1 MQHHIPETDK
11 YPDLAADAERTYSCV
26 KYVCKKF
33 KIIGNI
39 LSLNEYNNIISS
51 VLEYKTTGSQK
62 NHITNTIIESI
73 EDALLEEL
81 ENVSLLL
88 SEKCS
93 LSTRALKTETGCQAL
108 LVELGYKDSEFK
120 ERSLLKLPGTFEIN
134 SLLSI
139 RRLITLQEFIKSGS
153 LVNQLIYIW
162 NETERSGNFDETRIK
177 LTSFAPSFE
186 RVMWALLTFESTKH
200 TNLVWHEAN
209 KLERIIPN
217 KESSDMLAYGYLGLR
232 TALRLY
238 DPTLGFRFSTYA
250 CSRINGNIR
259 DGVRAESPIPKRLT
273 TFQRKITAAEA
284 VLVQEL
290 GRVPSLAE
298 LSAKVGEDISKFSI
312 LPKLAPEASLDELTE
327 GLDGSRKTSKWE
339 IDDCDPALLV
349 LQNFEKESIAVA
361 LDNLPS
367 NEALAIQLLIIEGL
381 GVAEAASLIG
391 VDTRQL
397 RVLREK
403 ALLKLRSELSSLNNR

>member
-1 MQHHIPETDK
+1 MQHYIPETDK
-11 YPDLAADAERTYSCV
+11 YPDLAADAERTYAAI
-26 KYVCKKF
+26 KFACKKF
-33 KIIGNI
+33 KILGRNLGFNEFSTAISNI
-39 LSLNEYNNIISS
+39 
-51 VLEYKTTGSQK
+51 LEYKTTGAQK
-62 NHITNTIIESI
+62 NHIIDTIIETI
-73 EDALLEEL
+73 EDSLHEEM
-81 ENVSLLL
+81 ENFSLLL
-88 SEKCS
+88 SE
-93 LSTRALKTETGCQAL
+93 STKISQRALKTEAGCLAL
-108 LVELGYKDSEFK
+108 IHELGFENTDFK
-120 ERSLLKLPGTFEIN
+120 EKSLLKLPGTLEIN

-139 RRLITLQEFIKSGS
+139 RRLITLQEFVKSGALIKQL
-153 LVNQLIYIW
+153 LVIW
-162 NETERSGNFDETRIK
+162 SETSREGNFDETKIK
-177 LTSFAPSFE
+177 LTFSEPSFE
-186 RVMWALLTFESTKH
+186 RVIWAILTFESTKH

-259 DGVRAESPIPKRLT
+259 DGIRAESPIPKRLT

-290 GRVPSLAE
+290 GRIPTIVE
-298 LSAKVGEDISKFSI
+298 LSQKVGEDISKFSI
-312 LPKLAPEASLDELTE
+312 LPKLAPEASLEELTE
-327 GLDGSRKTSKWE
+327 GADGSRKTSKWE

-349 LQNFEKESIAVA
+349 LQNFEKESIASA
-361 LDNLPS
+361 MNNLPA
-367 NEALAIQLLIIEGL
+367 NEALAIQLLIVEGV
-381 GVAEAASLIG
+381 GVSEAANLIG

-403 ALLKLRSELSSLNNR
+403 ALFKLRNDLASLNSK

>member
-1 MQHHIPETDK
+1 
-11 YPDLAADAERTYSCV
+11 
-26 KYVCKKF
+26 
-33 KIIGNI
+33 
-39 LSLNEYNNIISS
+39 
-51 VLEYKTTGSQK
+51 
-62 NHITNTIIESI
+62 
-73 EDALLEEL
+73 
-81 ENVSLLL
+81 
-88 SEKCS
+88 
-93 LSTRALKTETGCQAL
+93 
-108 LVELGYKDSEFK
+108 
-120 ERSLLKLPGTFEIN
+120 
-134 SLLSI
+134 
-139 RRLITLQEFIKSGS
+139 
-153 LVNQLIYIW
+153 
-162 NETERSGNFDETRIK
+162 
-177 LTSFAPSFE
+177 
-186 RVMWALLTFESTKH
+186 
-200 TNLVWHEAN
+200 
-209 KLERIIPN
+209 
-217 KESSDMLAYGYLGLR
+217 MLAYGYLGLR

-312 LPKLAPEASLDELTE
+312 LPKLAPEASLDELTQ